1 MNEKDLETLARRWR
15 RAKKIEKNMVDLRR
29 AIEDTISA
37 NAEFGT
43 RAEFNAGG
51 YEVKVSI
58 SYTVKIDSEILQDV
72 AADAGM
78 DSELSRLFRWKP
90 ELEKAVWKKSPQEVK
105 DAFSKA
111 VKFQKQRPVFKVERK
126 DS

>member
-15 RAKKIEKNMVDLRR
+15 RAKSIEKKMIDLRR
-29 AIEDTISA
+29 TIEDTISA

-43 RAEFNAGG
+43 RSEFNAGR
-51 YEVKVSI
+51 YEVKVSV
-58 SYTVKIDSEILQDV
+58 SETVKIDAEILQDV

-90 ELEKAVWKKSPQEVK
+90 ELEKAVWKKAPQEVK
-105 DAFSKA
+105 DAFLPA
-111 VKFQKQRPVFKVERK
+111 VKFQKQRPVFNVDCRL
-126 DS
+126 D